1 MANAFNISVTTEP
14 KTPDLIRA
22 LDELEGLM
30 SRLEESHGLMA
41 ARLQPVLFR
50 GGCGSCGED
59 GKPTPVPMSSPV
71 TERLHDLQK
80 RAAALIDRQKE
91 EIFDRLEI

>member
-1 MANAFNISVTTEP
+1 MATNINVSVSIPP
-14 KTPDLIRA
+14 KTPDLIHA

-30 SRLEESHGLMA
+30 SQLEESHGLVI

-59 GKPTPVPMSSPV
+59 GKPMAVPMSSPV

-80 RAAALIDRQKE
+80 RVSALIERQKE
-91 EIFDRLEI
+91 EILDRLEI

>member
-1 MANAFNISVTTEP
+1 MATNINVSLSIPP

-30 SRLEESHGLMA
+30 SQLEESHGLMA
-41 ARLQPVLFR
+41 SRLQPVLCR
-50 GGCGSCGED
+50 AGCGSCGDES
-59 GKPTPVPMSSPV
+59 KPTPVPVSSPI

-80 RAAALIDRQKE
+80 RASALIERQKE
-91 EIFDRLEI
+91 EILDRLEI

>member
-1 MANAFNISVTTEP
+1 MATNINVSVSIPP

-30 SRLEESHGLMA
+30 SRLEESHGLMT
-41 ARLQPVLFR
+41 ARLQPVLHR
-50 GGCGSCGED
+50 AGCGSDGSEGEL
-59 GKPTPVPMSSPV
+59 TPVAVSSPI

-91 EIFDRLEI
+91 EILDRLEI

>member
-1 MANAFNISVTTEP
+1 MATIINLSVSIPP

-30 SRLEESHGLMA
+30 SQLEESQGLIA
-41 ARLQPVLFR
+41 SRLQPVLCR
-50 GGCGSCGED
+50 AGCGSCGDD
-59 GKPTPVPMSSPV
+59 GKPMPVSMSSPV

-91 EIFDRLEI
+91 EILDRLEI